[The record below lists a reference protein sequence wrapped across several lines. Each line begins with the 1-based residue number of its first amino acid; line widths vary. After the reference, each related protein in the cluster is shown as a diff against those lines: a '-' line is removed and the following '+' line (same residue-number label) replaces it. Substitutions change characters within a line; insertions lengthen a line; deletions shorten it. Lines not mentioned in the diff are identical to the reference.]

1 MSWGSSTSY
10 RVAATH
16 RFSDL
21 CSVVTRSVRHGWQG
35 RSHAPGPSCSS
46 HKALPYSARHFTSP
60 EVGDPQ
66 HPFGTVHAKI
76 IFLMKA
82 NGVLDFDI
90 NELGCK
96 SRGLGVLLWT
106 VESSPPVFR
115 DAAGRLAS
123 PKRYGALTGSPPG
136 TAVTAR
142 VPAFEHGTGT
152 YACAVGHGTGTYA
165 CAVPR
170 MRDIRRVGS
179 GAEPL
184 AVQQLR

>member
-1 MSWGSSTSY
+1 VHIQV
-10 RVAATH
+10 RLPVA
-16 RFSDL
+16 
-21 CSVVTRSVRHGWQG
+21 VVVLGNG
-35 RSHAPGPSCSS
+35 VGAPQR
-46 HKALPYSARHFTSP
+46 ALDVTP
-60 EVGDPQ
+60 VGYPQ

-82 NGVLDFDI
+82 NGVLDLDI
-90 NELGCK
+90 NELGCI
-96 SRGLGVLLWT
+96 SRDLGMLLWT
-106 VESSPPVFR
+106 AKSSPPVFR
-115 DAAGRLAS
+115 DAADRLAS
-123 PKRYGALTGSPPG
+123 PKRYGALTGSPPE

-142 VPAFEHGTGT
+142 VPAFEYGTGT
-152 YACAVGHGTGTYA
+152 YACAVEHGTGTYA

>member
-1 MSWGSSTSY
+1 LSSTLC
-10 RVAATH
+10 TC
-16 RFSDL
+16 RFGSPL
-21 CSVVTRSVRHGWQG
+21 RLSCWGRRRPSAGTRCPPCG
-35 RSHAPGPSCSS
+35 
-46 HKALPYSARHFTSP
+46 Y
-60 EVGDPQ
+60 PQ

-76 IFLMKA
+76 IFSMKA

-90 NELGCK
+90 NELGCI
-96 SRGLGVLLWT
+96 SGDLGVLLWT
-106 VESSPPVFR
+106 AESSPPVFR
-115 DAAGRLAS
+115 DAAGRLAWR
-123 PKRYGALTGSPPG
+123 KRYGDLTGSPPEA
-136 TAVTAR
+136 AVTAR

-152 YACAVGHGTGTYA
+152 YACAVDHGTGTYA